1 MREEEGH
8 IDVPGG
14 QVWYKVVGSGESVPL
29 LTLHGGPGGGHDYL
43 EPLNALAS
51 ERPIVFFDQLGCG
64 KSDTPDDVS
73 LWRIDRFVDEVA
85 AVREALGLDRIHLLG
100 HSWGGWLAIEYM
112 LGAPSG
118 VVSLTLA
125 STSASIPQFVHEA
138 GTLISELPREMA
150 ETMRRLEAEGDF
162 ENPEFEAGMMEF
174 YKRHLCRLDPW
185 PDPIMRSLEN
195 LDGNIV
201 YETMNGPTE
210 FTVIGNMKDWN
221 RIEKLSEIVA
231 PTLITCG
238 RYDELTPACSRT
250 LRQGIMNSRMHVF
263 ERSAHMAHLEETESY
278 LQILSEFLR
287 DLDQV
292 G

>member
-150 ETMRRLEAEGDF
+150 ETMRRLEAKGDF

-250 LRQGIMNSRMHVF
+250 LRQGIMNSRIHVF
-263 ERSAHMAHLEETESY
+263 ERSAHMAHLEEAESY

-287 DLDQV
+287 DFDQV

>member
-1 MREEEGH
+1 M
-8 IDVPGG
+8 
-14 QVWYKVVGSGESVPL
+14 
-29 LTLHGGPGGGHDYL
+29 
-43 EPLNALAS
+43 
-51 ERPIVFFDQLGCG
+51 
-64 KSDTPDDVS
+64 
-73 LWRIDRFVDEVA
+73 
-85 AVREALGLDRIHLLG
+85 LG

-125 STSASIPQFVHEA
+125 STSASIPQFVYEA
-138 GTLISELPREMA
+138 GKLISELPREMA

-221 RIEKLSEIVA
+221 RIEKLGEIVA

-287 DLDQV
+287 DFDQV